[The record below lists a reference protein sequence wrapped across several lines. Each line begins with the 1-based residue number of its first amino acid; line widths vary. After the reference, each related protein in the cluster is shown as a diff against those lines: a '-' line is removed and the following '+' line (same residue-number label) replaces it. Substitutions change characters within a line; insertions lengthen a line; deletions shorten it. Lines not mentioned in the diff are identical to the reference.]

1 MLKEIKR
8 GLLRNNGDI
17 KQTGMKNHIV
27 RIIPL
32 VNSHSNPVRSSSNL
46 NNSISN
52 TTIILLTLLSRNHKE
67 SIRQFKKSS
76 IIHIANQTL
85 IFIEFI
91 QMHAYPLQSYQCA
104 PVQGIHYKPVQCV
117 PVQGIH
123 YKPVQCAPIQG
134 NQFKVVTVVIEITTV
149 TTVTTRKLQ
158 KLFLITALRALSI
171 LIKRNAA
178 ERAAINLL
186 P

>member
-1 MLKEIKR
+1 MYIFFICFNS
-8 GLLRNNGDI
+8 LLEFPSVF
-17 KQTGMKNHIV
+17 M
-27 RIIPL
+27 
-32 VNSHSNPVRSSSNL
+32 NSRCYCVISCIFISSVVTYGIG
-46 NNSISN
+46 SISN
-52 TTIILLTLLSRNHKE
+52 SPNIVYAYAILC
-67 SIRQFKKSS
+67 
-76 IIHIANQTL
+76 
-85 IFIEFI
+85 
-91 QMHAYPLQSYQCA
+91 QSQCA
-104 PVQGIHYKPVQCV
+104 AGTQFRYSFRTSSNCLPVQCV

-123 YKPVQCAPIQG
+123 YKPAQCVPVQG

>member
-1 MLKEIKR
+1 MASEAFS
-8 GLLRNNGDI
+8 NSPN
-17 KQTGMKNHIV
+17 IV
-27 RIIPL
+27 YAYAILCQSQCAAGTQFRY
-32 VNSHSNPVRSSSNL
+32 SFRTSSNCL
-46 NNSISN
+46 
-52 TTIILLTLLSRNHKE
+52 
-67 SIRQFKKSS
+67 
-76 IIHIANQTL
+76 
-85 IFIEFI
+85 
-91 QMHAYPLQSYQCA
+91 
-104 PVQGIHYKPVQCV
+104 PVQCV

-123 YKPVQCAPIQG
+123 YKPVQCAPVQGIHYKPVQCALVQGNHYKPAQCVPVQG